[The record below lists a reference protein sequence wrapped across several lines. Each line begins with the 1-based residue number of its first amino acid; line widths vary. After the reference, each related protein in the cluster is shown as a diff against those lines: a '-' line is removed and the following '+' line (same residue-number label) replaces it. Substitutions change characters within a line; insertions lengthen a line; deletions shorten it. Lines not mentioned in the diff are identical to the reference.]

1 MTLAQEWNDPDVFEW
16 GTEPAHAVLTP
27 FATLDAAL
35 EGDRTSTPLAHSLDG
50 DWRFHWAPNPA
61 ARLDGFAAEDWDDS
75 AWPTVPVPA
84 SWQLHGYDFPIG
96 TNLVLPWT
104 GANGRHEQP
113 DPRGDYPN
121 APTLYNPVGQYRTAF
136 ELPDGWEQRRTFL
149 QFDGV
154 ESACSVWLNG
164 HRLGYRE
171 DSYTTGEFE
180 VTEHVRAGSNVLAVE
195 VHRWCTGS
203 YLENQ
208 DNVRLSGIFRSVRL
222 LSRAAAMIR
231 DVTVRTPLDD
241 TFTAGSVEVS
251 VAVDARAGAS
261 AAGLALRTRLFDGTA
276 PGAAEVGEQSRTVA
290 LDADG
295 RAENQASI
303 PVSSPRLWSAETPEL
318 STLVVELSD
327 ATGAV
332 LERVAVRVGFR
343 RVEIVDGVLLV
354 NGRVV
359 SLRGVNR
366 HEWSPRTGRTL
377 SRDDMIAD
385 IRLMKQSNITA
396 VRTSH
401 YPNDPRWYDLAD
413 EYGLYLVD
421 EANNET
427 HINRIDD
434 DGTPFLPGDRPELR
448 APLLQRMRSMVER
461 DKNHPSVI
469 AWSIGNESGVGA
481 NLQGMYEWAKEHD
494 PTRPVSYQDPVGS
507 GTWVV
512 PAGLSDFDGDFY
524 PPVAQFAE
532 RSRRDPRPYLLVEYA
547 FSQGNTSGYLEEY
560 WAAAREDPRA
570 MPGGF
575 LWDWA
580 DKGLYW
586 PRPDRPEEEFLAYGG
601 DWGDEPNQESAHM
614 SGLVLADRTPT
625 PKLAEAAL
633 AYQPVSVT
641 AVDLRAGELLV
652 ANEHLFTGLDG
663 YVVHWTVSADGEP
676 VQQGSLPGAE
686 WAIGPQEEGRV
697 TLPYLLPEPAAQDA
711 AREYRLDVQLALAA
725 PTAWAEA
732 GHVVARA
739 QFELPVDASAA
750 RRRASRDL
758 PPVTA
763 TEEGT
768 AIVVRGPAFSATVDR
783 STGRLTSLRYGGRER
798 LAAPLLPN
806 FWRTPNDPEL
816 SIPDIRLERP
826 EPSLP
831 WRGVGEEWAIDRVD
845 VEETPGAVRIT
856 VDGSVTTAVP
866 FRPSGRVTTSPQSI
880 VYTIHGTG
888 QVDVLSTFSPVE
900 GTPNPQVVGTTFG
913 LAPELSTLHW
923 HGRGPHE
930 SSADRR
936 ASAFFGRWSGAVAD
950 QPTRYSRPQDSA
962 NQADTRWAALVD
974 GGGAGVLVLAG
985 DGTSGGS
992 ASGGSA
998 SGGSASGGSTSAGS
1012 MFFNA
1017 QPNSPDELADRR
1029 HWHEVPSS
1037 TRTVVR
1043 VDAAQEGLQGGN
1055 WDVQTRP
1062 EKYSN
1067 TPEMGPYRQH
1077 FRLLPLRSGE
1087 DPASVAAAAV
1097 PTESPVSQ
1105 PQRVSA

>member
-16 GTEPAHAVLTP
+16 GTEPAHAALTP

-35 EGDRTSTPLAHSLDG
+35 RGDREGTPFAHGLDG
-50 DWRFHWAPNPA
+50 DWRFHWVPDPA

-75 AWPTVPVPA
+75 EWPTLPVPS

-136 ELPDGWEQRRTFL
+136 ELPDGWAERRTFL

-154 ESACSVWLNG
+154 ESAYSVWLNG

-180 VTEHVRAGSNVLAVE
+180 VTEHVRAGTNVLAVE

-222 LSRAAAMIR
+222 LSRGTAMIR
-231 DVTVRTPLDD
+231 DLTVRTPLNDAS
-241 TFTAGSVEVS
+241 TAGSVEFS
-251 VAVDARAGAS
+251 VEIDARTEAS
-261 AAGLALRTRLFDGTA
+261 ATGLELRTRLFDGA
-276 PGAAEVGEQSRTVA
+276 GPGAPAIGERSETVTV
-290 LDADG
+290 DADG
-295 RAENQASI
+295 RAQHGASI
-303 PVSSPRLWSAETPEL
+303 PVSAPRLWSAETPEL
-318 STLVVELSD
+318 STLVLELID

-366 HEWSPRTGRTL
+366 HEWHPRTGRTL
-377 SRDDMIAD
+377 SRADMIAD

-401 YPNDPRWYDLAD
+401 YPNDPLWYDLAD
-413 EYGLYLVD
+413 EYGLYVFD
-421 EANNET
+421 EADNET

-434 DGTPFLPGDRPELR
+434 DGRPFLPGDRPELR
-448 APLLQRMRSMVER
+448 APLLQRMRSLVER

-469 AWSIGNESGVGA
+469 AWSIGNESGVGS
-481 NLQGMYEWAKEHD
+481 NLQAMYEWTKDHD

-512 PAGLSDFDGDFY
+512 PSGLSDFDGDFY
-524 PPVAQFAE
+524 PPVEKLVE
-532 RSRRDPRPYLLVEYA
+532 RSQRDPRPYVLIEYA

-560 WAAAREDPRA
+560 WAAARADPRA
-570 MPGGF
+570 LQGGF

-586 PRPDRPEEEFLAYGG
+586 PRPDQPEEEFLAYGG

-614 SGLVLADRTPT
+614 SGLVLADLTPT
-625 PKLAEAAL
+625 PKLEEARL
-633 AYQPVSVT
+633 AYQPVTVT
-641 AVDLRAGELLV
+641 AVDLRTGSLLV
-652 ANEHLFTGLDG
+652 SNEHLVTGLGG
-663 YVVHWTVSADGEP
+663 YVVHWSVSADGEP
-676 VQQGSLPGAE
+676 IEQGFLPGAE
-686 WAIGPQEEGRV
+686 WAVGPQEEARV
-697 TLPYLLPEPAAQDA
+697 TLPYRLPEARGVAA
-711 AREYRLDVQLALAA
+711 EYRLDVRLVLAER
-725 PTAWAEA
+725 TSWAEE
-732 GHVVARA
+732 GHLVARA
-739 QFELPVDASAA
+739 QFDLPVDAASARPA
-750 RRRASRDL
+750 PRTL

-763 TEEGT
+763 TEEGPT
-768 AIVVRGPAFSATVDR
+768 IVVRGPAFSATVDR
-783 STGRLTSLRYGGRER
+783 ATGRLTSLRYGGRER
-798 LAAPLLPN
+798 LAGPLMPN
-806 FWRTPNDPEL
+806 YWRTPNDPEL
-816 SIPDIRLERP
+816 SIPDIRLTHP

-831 WRGVGEEWAIDRVD
+831 WRGVGEQWAIDRVD
-845 VEETPGAVRIT
+845 VEELPAAVRIT

-866 FRPSGRVTTSPQSI
+866 FRPADRVTTSPQSI

-888 QVDVLSTFSPVE
+888 QVDVLSTFSPVA
-900 GTPNPQVVGTTFG
+900 GTPNPQVVGTTFA

-923 HGRGPHE
+923 YGRGPHE
-930 SSADRR
+930 STADRR
-936 ASAFFGRWSGAVAD
+936 ASAFFGRWSGSVAE

-962 NQADTRWAALVD
+962 NKADTRWAAVVD
-974 GGGAGVLVLAG
+974 DAGAGVLVVAEDSL
-985 DGTSGGS
+985 
-992 ASGGSA
+992 
-998 SGGSASGGSTSAGS
+998 
-1012 MFFNA
+1012 FFNA

-1029 HWHEVPSS
+1029 HWHQVPAS

-1062 EKYSN
+1062 AKYSN
-1067 TPEMGPYRQH
+1067 TADKGPYRLLY
-1077 FRLLPLRSGE
+1077 RLLPLRTGE
-1087 DPASVAAAAV
+1087 NPSAIAAAAV
-1097 PTESPVSQ
+1097 QSESPAAALVE
-1105 PQRVSA
+1105 

>member
-16 GTEPAHAVLTP
+16 GTEPAHASLTP

-35 EGDRTSTPLAHSLDG
+35 RGDSTDTPFAHSLDG
-50 DWRFHWAPNPA
+50 DWRFHWVPDPA
-61 ARLDGFAAEDWDDS
+61 SRLDGFAAEDWDDS
-75 AWPTVPVPA
+75 DWPTLPVPS

-104 GANGRHEQP
+104 GANGRDEQP
-113 DPRGDYPN
+113 DPRGDYPS

-136 ELPDGWEQRRTFL
+136 ELPDGWARRRTFL

-154 ESACSVWLNG
+154 ESAYSVWLNG

-171 DSYTTGEFE
+171 DSFTTGEFD
-180 VTEHVRAGSNVLAVE
+180 VTEHVRAGPNLLAVE

-222 LSRAAAMIR
+222 LSRAPAMLR

-261 AAGLALRTRLFDGTA
+261 AAGLELRTRLFDGTA
-276 PGAAEVGEQSRTVA
+276 PGAAEVGEQREAIA
-290 LDADG
+290 LDPAG
-295 RAENQASI
+295 RATARTSLA
-303 PVSSPRLWSAETPEL
+303 VSAPRLWSAETPEL
-318 STLVVELSD
+318 STLVVELRD
-327 ATGAV
+327 ATGTV

-377 SRDDMIAD
+377 SRADMVAD
-385 IRLMKQSNITA
+385 IRLMKQSNINA

-401 YPNDPRWYDLAD
+401 YPGDPLWYDLAD
-413 EYGLYLVD
+413 EYGLYVVD
-421 EANNET
+421 EADNET

-434 DGTPFLPGDRPELR
+434 DGRPLLPGDRPELR
-448 APLLQRMRSMVER
+448 APLLQRMRSMVDR
-461 DKNHPSVI
+461 DKNHPCVI
-469 AWSIGNESGVGA
+469 AWSTGNESGVGA
-481 NLQGMYEWAKEHD
+481 NLQAMYEWAKAHD
-494 PTRPVSYQDPVGS
+494 PTRPVSYQDSVGS
-507 GTWVV
+507 GSPVV

-524 PPVAQFAE
+524 PPVARLAE
-532 RSRRDPRPYLLVEYA
+532 RAHRDPRPYLLIEYA
-547 FSQGNTSGYLEEY
+547 FSQGNTSGYLEEH
-560 WAAAREDPRA
+560 WAAARADPRA
-570 MPGGF
+570 LQGGF

-580 DKGLYW
+580 DKGLWW
-586 PRPDRPEEEFLAYGG
+586 PRPGGGPDEEFLAYGG

-614 SGLVLADRTPT
+614 SGLVLSDRTPT
-625 PKLAEAAL
+625 PKLEEAKL
-633 AYQPVSVT
+633 AYQPVTVT
-641 AVDLRAGELLV
+641 AVDLRAGALLV

-663 YVVHWTVSADGEP
+663 YVVHWSVSADGEP
-676 VQQGSLPGAE
+676 IAQGSLPGAQ
-686 WAIGPQEEGRV
+686 WPVGPQEEGCV
-697 TLPYLLPEPAAQDA
+697 TLPYRLPEGRDG
-711 AREYRLDVQLALAA
+711 AREHRLDVRLALAA
-725 PTAWAEA
+725 PTAWAGA

-739 QFELPVDASAA
+739 QFDLPVAA
-750 RRRASRDL
+750 EPAPRSTPREA

-768 AIVVRGPAFSATVDR
+768 TIVVRGPAFSATVDR
-783 STGRLTSLRYGGRER
+783 ATGRLTSLRHGGRER
-798 LAAPLLPN
+798 LAGPLMPN
-806 FWRTPNDPEL
+806 YWRTPNDPEL
-816 SIPDIRLERP
+816 SIPDIRLTRP

-831 WRGVGEEWAIDRVD
+831 WRGVGEAWAVD
-845 VEETPGAVRIT
+845 QVAVEESPGAVRIT

-866 FRPSGRVTTSPQSI
+866 FRPDDRVTTSPQSI

-888 QVDVLSTFSPVE
+888 RVDVLSTFSPVA
-900 GTPNPQVVGTTFG
+900 GTPNPQLVGTTFG

-923 HGRGPHE
+923 YGRGPHE
-930 SSADRR
+930 STADRR
-936 ASAFFGRWSGAVAD
+936 ASAFFGRFSGIVSE

-962 NQADTRWAALVD
+962 NKADTRWAAVVD
-974 GGGAGVLVLAG
+974 DGGAGVLVVAG
-985 DGTSGGS
+985 GPSSDGGASVGGTS
-992 ASGGSA
+992 SGG
-998 SGGSASGGSTSAGS
+998 

-1017 QPNSPDELADRR
+1017 QPHSPDELADRR
-1029 HWHEVPSS
+1029 HWHEVPAS

-1043 VDAAQEGLQGGN
+1043 IDAAQEGLQGGN
-1055 WDVQTRP
+1055 WDVPTRP

-1067 TPEMGPYRQH
+1067 IPAKGPYRRLFH
-1077 FRLLPLRSGE
+1077 LLPLRSGE
-1087 DPASVAAAAV
+1087 DPAAAAAAV
-1097 PTESPVSQ
+1097 S
-1105 PQRVSA
+1105 

>member
-16 GTEPAHAVLTP
+16 GTEPAHALLTP
-27 FATLDAAL
+27 FDSLDAAR
-35 EGDRTSTPLAHSLDG
+35 EGDRASSPLAHSLDG
-50 DWRFHWAPNPA
+50 DWRFHWVPDPA
-61 ARLDGFAAEDWDDS
+61 SRLDGFAAEDWDDS
-75 AWPTVPVPA
+75 EWPTIPVPA

-104 GANGRHEQP
+104 GANGKGEQP
-113 DPRGDYPN
+113 DPRGDYPR
-121 APTLYNPVGQYRTAF
+121 APTLYNPVGQYRTSF
-136 ELPDGWEQRRTFL
+136 DLPAGWERRRTFL

-164 HRLGYRE
+164 QRLGYRE
-171 DSYTTGEFE
+171 DSFTTAEFE
-180 VTEHVRAGSNVLAVE
+180 ITQHVRAGANLLAVE

-222 LSRAAAMIR
+222 LSRAPVMIR

-241 TFTAGSVEVS
+241 SFTAGSVDVS
-251 VAVDARAGAS
+251 VEIDGHREAS
-261 AAGLALRTRLFDGTA
+261 AAGLEIRARLFDGVA
-276 PGAAEVGEQSRTVA
+276 PDSALVIERAAAVA

-295 RAENQASI
+295 RGESRATL
-303 PVSSPRLWSAETPEL
+303 PVSRPRLWSAETPALSVLVLEL
-318 STLVVELSD
+318 CE
-327 ATGAV
+327 AGEAGGAV
-332 LERVAVRVGFR
+332 LERVSVRVGFR

-354 NGRVV
+354 NGRAV

-377 SRDDMIAD
+377 TREDMIAD

-413 EYGLYLVD
+413 EYGLYVLD
-421 EANNET
+421 EADNET
-427 HINRIDD
+427 HINRVDD
-434 DGTPFLPGDRPELR
+434 DGRPFLPGDRPELR

-461 DKNHPSVI
+461 DKNHPCVI
-469 AWSIGNESGVGA
+469 AWSTGNESGVGA
-481 NLQGMYEWAKEHD
+481 NLQAMYDWTKAHD

-507 GTWVV
+507 GSWVV

-524 PPVAQFAE
+524 PPVPQLAE
-532 RSRRDPRPYLLVEYA
+532 RSRRDPRPYLLIEYA
-547 FSQGNTSGYLEEY
+547 FSQGNTSGYLEEH
-560 WAAAREDPRA
+560 WAAARADPRA
-570 MPGGF
+570 LPGGF

-580 DKGLYW
+580 DKGLWW
-586 PRPDRPEEEFLAYGG
+586 PRPDRPGEEFLAYGG

-625 PKLAEAAL
+625 PKLAEAKL
-633 AYQPVSVT
+633 AYQPVSLT
-641 AVDLRAGELLV
+641 ALDLRVGALLV
-652 ANEHLFTGLDG
+652 ANEHLATGLDG
-663 YVVHWTVSADGEP
+663 YVVHWTVSADGVPIE
-676 VQQGSLPGAE
+676 QGSLPGAE
-686 WAIGPQEEGRV
+686 WPIGPLEEGRV
-697 TLPYLLPEPAAQDA
+697 TLPYRLPEPRDGARDG
-711 AREYRLDVQLALAA
+711 AREHRLDVRLVLAA
-725 PTAWAEA
+725 ATAWAEE

-739 QFELPVDASAA
+739 QFDLPVEAA
-750 RRRASRDL
+750 PGAAADPAGRPAPREL

-768 AIVVRGPAFSATVDR
+768 AVVVRGPAFSATVDR

-798 LAAPLLPN
+798 LAGPLMPN
-806 FWRTPNDPEL
+806 LWRTPNDPEL
-816 SIPDIRLERP
+816 SIPDIRIERP

-831 WRGVGEEWAIDRVD
+831 WRGVGERWAIDRVD
-845 VEETPGAVRIT
+845 VEEVPGAVRIT
-856 VDGSVTTAVP
+856 VAGSVTTAVP
-866 FRPSGRVTTSPQSI
+866 FRPAGVVTTSPQSI
-880 VYTIHGTG
+880 VYTVHGTG
-888 QVDVLSTFSPVE
+888 QVDVLSTFSPVA
-900 GTPNPQVVGTTFG
+900 GTPHPQVVGTTFA

-923 HGRGPHE
+923 YGRGPHE
-930 SSADRR
+930 SAADRR

-962 NQADTRWAALVD
+962 NKADTRWAALVD
-974 GGGAGVLVLAG
+974 GGGAGVLVVAG
-985 DGTSGGS
+985 GTAVDG
-992 ASGGSA
+992 
-998 SGGSASGGSTSAGS
+998 

-1029 HWHEVPSS
+1029 HWHEVPES
-1037 TRTVVR
+1037 TRTVIR

-1055 WDVQTRP
+1055 WDVPTRP

-1067 TPEMGPYRQH
+1067 TPEKGPYRRLFH
-1077 FRLLPLRSGE
+1077 LLPLRSGE
-1087 DPASVAAAAV
+1087 DPALVAAGAV
-1097 PTESPVSQ
+1097 VPH
-1105 PQRVSA
+1105 R